1 VSVCLC
7 ELSVCLVSVSVCC
20 VCVCV
25 YLCDVCLC
33 MSSCAEG
40 LEMALSELSGYV
52 ALFRLC
58 QLGRGKGALGPAPAI
73 CDQRCGRLQARPG
86 GRGSGL
92 DAALAFL
99 VSGREAL
106 IRVVLAWPAFP
117 SVK

>member
-1 VSVCLC
+1 MPSL
-7 ELSVCLVSVSVCC
+7 
-20 VCVCV
+20 
-25 YLCDVCLC
+25 D
-33 MSSCAEG
+33 AEG

-73 CDQRCGRLQARPG
+73 CDQSCGCLQARPG
-86 GRGSGL
+86 GRGAGL

>member
-1 VSVCLC
+1 MPSL
-7 ELSVCLVSVSVCC
+7 
-20 VCVCV
+20 
-25 YLCDVCLC
+25 D
-33 MSSCAEG
+33 AEG

-99 VSGREAL
+99 VSGRRRSLCSSIFGA
-106 IRVVLAWPAFP
+106 IIASI
-117 SVK
+117 SVMV